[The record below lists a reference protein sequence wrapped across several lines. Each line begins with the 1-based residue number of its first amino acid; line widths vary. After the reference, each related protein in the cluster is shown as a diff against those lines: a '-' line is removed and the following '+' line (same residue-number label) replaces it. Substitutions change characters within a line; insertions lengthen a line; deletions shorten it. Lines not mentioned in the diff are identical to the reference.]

1 MRVLVNILKIL
12 LIEKYIVQT
21 LLPPFPL
28 LSYKKLKVYVT
39 QIKKNISYSDVETRK
54 SGYNYLL
61 LFPPTGDEQFMYFFT
76 WIHKKE

>member
-12 LIEKYIVQT
+12 LIEEYIVQT

-39 QIKKNISYSDVETRK
+39 QIKKKYF
-54 SGYNYLL
+54 LL
-61 LFPPTGDEQFMYFFT
+61 RRGD
-76 WIHKKE
+76 

>member
-28 LSYKKLKVYVT
+28 LSFKKLKVYVT

-61 LFPPTGDEQFMYFFT
+61 LFPPTGGKQFMYFFHMKT
-76 WIHKKE
+76 

>member
-39 QIKKNISYSDVETRK
+39 QIKKKI
-54 SGYNYLL
+54 
-61 LFPPTGDEQFMYFFT
+61 FPTQTWRLESQVTIIYCYFHQLGMNNLCIFFT
-76 WIHKKE
+76 

>member
-12 LIEKYIVQT
+12 LIEKYIVQI

-61 LFPPTGDEQFMYFFT
+61 LFPPTGGKQFMYFFHMKT
-76 WIHKKE
+76 